1 MFLNAS
7 IEVIL
12 LIYQSL
18 ERICTQNEG
27 GRVCLYSNGAIGKK
41 SLLFTWSIIQ
51 VKMYLCQIR
60 IVWWH
65 CFLKSIPAWHVI
77 LHCRLPVT
85 LFDSQ

>member
-27 GRVCLYSNGAIGKK
+27 GRVCLFQWCNWKK
-41 SLLFTWSIIQ
+41 ESSVHLKYYTSENVFVSDTYRLMTLLFEKHTCLTCYSSLSIAS
-51 VKMYLCQIR
+51 YP
-60 IVWWH
+60 
-65 CFLKSIPAWHVI
+65 F
-77 LHCRLPVT
+77 
-85 LFDSQ
+85 